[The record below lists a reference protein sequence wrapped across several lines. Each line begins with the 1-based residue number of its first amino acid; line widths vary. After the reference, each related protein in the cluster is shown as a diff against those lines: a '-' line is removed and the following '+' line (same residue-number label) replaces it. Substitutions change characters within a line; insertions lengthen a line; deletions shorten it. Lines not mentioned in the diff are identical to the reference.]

1 MHHEVAPGFGAV
13 LRVPIGCNEVALGC
27 SGMLQWSS
35 GAQHRAAPGSAGGR
49 RRVAQGVQGRS
60 DSSAA
65 NRRSGRNKEG
75 VVMLRP
81 TPLRGGAE
89 PVRCSQSGGGV
100 GERRSTRGW
109 VSGDVTGG
117 DSPSEAAP
125 PGTTVGVQGAGQDSY
140 FRAQSPNS
148 P

>member
-81 TPLRGGAE
+81 TPLRGGGGASTVQ
-89 PVRCSQSGGGV
+89 PIRRRCGGAAKHAGV
-100 GERRSTRGW
+100 GLW
-109 VSGDVTGG
+109 
-117 DSPSEAAP
+117 
-125 PGTTVGVQGAGQDSY
+125 
-140 FRAQSPNS
+140 
-148 P
+148 

>member
-81 TPLRGGAE
+81 TPLRGGG
-89 PVRCSQSGGGV
+89 RSQYGAANQAAVWGSGEARGGG
-100 GERRSTRGW
+100 SL
-109 VSGDVTGG
+109 VTSREGI
-117 DSPSEAAP
+117 P
-125 PGTTVGVQGAGQDSY
+125 PARQPPRTTVGVQGAGQDSY